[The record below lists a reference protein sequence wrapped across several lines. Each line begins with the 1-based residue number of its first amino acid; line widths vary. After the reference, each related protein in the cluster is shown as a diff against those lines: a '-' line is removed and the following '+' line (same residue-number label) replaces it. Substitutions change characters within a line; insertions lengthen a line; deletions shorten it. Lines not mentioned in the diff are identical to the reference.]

1 MKKQILNKSNKFITN
16 IYLYILLIFLFAFS
30 FISYVAI
37 GLVKFGFYGE
47 YFNTFIFFSICF
59 GLMYCIFN
67 KRINVA
73 IHILMFIILFIS
85 LCTDKIV
92 PHTNDSGGGKN
103 YFPIWARCIELLPAI
118 IGYLLIIV
126 FSFTIYKESQTTK
139 LFYWTKS
146 YEKYLFW
153 CIVIFLLSDIF
164 LSLMYYFFTWCD
176 FESWNFS
183 NFNISDMFKSCA
195 IIPYILLITLICNKR
210 MNVLLYTTA
219 FIFLFIGLIFVAFH
233 IGFSADENTTV
244 DNFTW
249 ILRILTHVAGIL
261 GLSGIVFQHYYY
273 KK

>member
-16 IYLYILLIFLFAFS
+16 IYLYILLIFLFVFS
-30 FISYVAI
+30 AISYVAI
-37 GLVKFGFYGE
+37 GIGKFGFYAE
-47 YFNTFIFFSICF
+47 YFNAFLFFGICF
-59 GLMYCIFN
+59 GLMYSIFN
-67 KRINVA
+67 KRINIGV
-73 IHILMFIILFIS
+73 HFFILIILFIS
-85 LCTDKIV
+85 LCSNKII
-92 PHTNDSGGGKN
+92 PYPN
-103 YFPIWARCIELLPAI
+103 YFPVWAKCIELLPAI

-183 NFNISDMFKSCA
+183 NFDISDMFKSCA

-233 IGFSADENTTV
+233 IGSSTVENTTV